1 MPEGFLINLN
11 FKTMLYPN
19 ILETIGKTPLVKI
32 NKLIDNPNVNLYLK
46 LEGQN
51 PGGSI
56 KDRAALYMIEKAEQS
71 GKLKKDKTILE
82 ATSGNMGIAL
92 AMVGAYKGYKVK
104 IVMSAG
110 VSEERKKMLRAFG
123 TDLILTAPDSGTYGA
138 ITKAKKLVK
147 NNPNKYWFA
156 DQFNNPDNAEA
167 HYQGIAKEILDEVKD
182 IHTIVI
188 ASGTS
193 GTLMGLAKKIREN
206 SPKIKTVAVFP
217 KGGYQIQGIQNPKED
232 FIGKVY
238 QESLIDEYIIVEPK
252 DAFSMVRK
260 TARLEGLF
268 LGMSS
273 GASLFVAQQIAQKIK
288 KGNIVAISPDRGER
302 YLSTDLYK

>member
-1 MPEGFLINLN
+1 
-11 FKTMLYPN
+11 MLYKN

-32 NKLIDNPNVNLYLK
+32 NKLNINPNVNLYLK

-51 PGGSI
+51 PGGSV
-56 KDRAALYMIEKAEQS
+56 KDRAALYILEQAEKN
-71 GKLKKDKTILE
+71 GRLTKDKTILE

-92 AMVGAYKGYKVK
+92 AMIGAYKNYKVQ
-104 IVMSAG
+104 IVMSAK

-123 TDLILTAPDSGTYGA
+123 ADLILTNSSLGTYGA

-147 NNPNKYWFA
+147 DNPEKYWFV

-167 HYQGIAKEILDEVKD
+167 HHQGIAKEILDEVKD

-193 GTLMGLAKKIREN
+193 GTLMGFVKRFKKS
-206 SPKIKTVAVFP
+206 SPKTKIVGVFP
-217 KGGYQIQGIQNPKED
+217 QGNYQIQGIQNPKED
-232 FIGKVY
+232 FIGKIYHEKVV
-238 QESLIDEYIIVEPK
+238 DEKVIVDIK
-252 DAFSMVRK
+252 DAFSIVK
-260 TARLEGLF
+260 KIARIEGLF

-273 GASLFVAQQIAQKIK
+273 GASLFVANQIAKNIK
-288 KGNIVAISPDRGER
+288 QGNIVAISPDRGER